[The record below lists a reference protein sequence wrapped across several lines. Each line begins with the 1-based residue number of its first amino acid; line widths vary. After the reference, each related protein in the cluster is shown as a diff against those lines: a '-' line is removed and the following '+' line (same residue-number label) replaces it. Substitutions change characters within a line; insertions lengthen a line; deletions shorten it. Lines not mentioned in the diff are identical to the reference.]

1 MNEFKTKGDNKT
13 TTNEYRDFL
22 ESNFVGANR
31 LFALVYTN
39 EDANAKRLINRR
51 YYLPTGII
59 KTCNVIINGK
69 KIIPKQLI
77 LI

>member
-1 MNEFKTKGDNKT
+1 MNEFKTKGGNKT

-31 LFALVYTN
+31 LFVLVYTN
-39 EDANAKRLINRR
+39 EDANAKRLITRR
-51 YYLPTGII
+51 YFLPKGTI
-59 KTCNVIINGK
+59 KNCNVIINGK
-69 KIIPKQLI
+69 KIIPKQVI